1 MVLVSEELRFGLG
14 GYACVHTAAWVCTC
28 VTKRGGG
35 MKHEMSLRSQNSDLI
50 GGANLIVREQ

>member
-14 GYACVHTAAWVCTC
+14 GYACVHTAVWVCMC
-28 VTKRGGG
+28 VTKGGV
-35 MKHEMSLRSQNSDLI
+35 MKHEMSVRSQNSDLI

>member
-1 MVLVSEELRFGLG
+1 MCAHCRVG
-14 GYACVHTAAWVCTC
+14 VHVCDEAGA
-28 VTKRGGG
+28 GGG

>member
-1 MVLVSEELRFGLG
+1 M
-14 GYACVHTAAWVCTC
+14 HTAAWVCMC
-28 VTKRGGG
+28 VTKRGG